1 MNFKKSILIGLFS
14 LLVLLSLA
22 ACSGSSSSKFPTG
35 KFVNASDSSKE
46 VEYNA
51 DNTWAYYM
59 GGLMSAK
66 GTYQVDGN
74 LWIEQGTSECPS
86 TGTYEWTYD
95 GKNLSF
101 KLSGVDSCAP
111 RVEATDGQTFVL
123 SK

>member
-1 MNFKKSILIGLFS
+1 MNSKKSIQISLFS
-14 LLVLLSLA
+14 VLVLLALV
-22 ACSGSSSSKFPTG
+22 ACSGSKSSKFPTG

-46 VEYNA
+46 VEYTA

-66 GTYQVDGN
+66 GSYQVDGN
-74 LWIEQGTSECPS
+74 LWIEQGTPECPY

-95 GKNLSF
+95 GNNLSF